1 MAWLLK
7 VVEVVVDVGL
17 VELSAFLLEVYL
29 YLSSTN
35 KLNRD
40 LHKYKTVIF
49 IIILYVNFTE
59 R

>member
-1 MAWLLK
+1 M
-7 VVEVVVDVGL
+7 VG
-17 VELSAFLLEVYL
+17 FLLSEVYL

-40 LHKYKTVIF
+40 LHKYKTVI